1 MFTLHALQRLPLQLL
16 LSFILILSSVF
27 SSICFAHSG
36 EINKA
41 NLSLENS
48 VQYHLTVTV
57 NIIHLLKKYQNI
69 KGDDSEVIAALNQL
83 SFVQQKKLLD
93 NLHEKLTQET
103 FIRFGD
109 LEHNVN
115 DFSGLSLIQLK
126 NILKQSAEI
135 ADTQAT
141 LHAVGEIPE
150 TAENISIRF
159 SELFAHVQLSVVR
172 PETDLVSNNEY
183 SEKFAIN
190 TVSAGTVTNSVFASS
205 IMVFKDYIVQGFVHI
220 VPKGLD
226 HILFVLALFLF
237 AKSRTSLILQ
247 ISAFTLAHTITLALG
262 IYGVL
267 QLSGAIVEPLIALS
281 IIYVALE
288 NYYRTK
294 SNNIGYTRM
303 PVIFAFGLLHGLG
316 FASVL
321 RDVGL
326 PESQYAL
333 GLISFNIGVELG
345 QLSVI
350 AIAFVFLAPL
360 MKKQWYQSSVVNTL
374 NITIAIV
381 ASYWFIERVIPF

>member
-1 MFTLHALQRLPLQLL
+1 M
-16 LSFILILSSVF
+16 
-27 SSICFAHSG
+27 
-36 EINKA
+36 
-41 NLSLENS
+41 
-48 VQYHLTVTV
+48 QYHLTVTV
-57 NIIHLLKKYQNI
+57 NIIHLLKKFQNI
-69 KGDDSEVIAALNQL
+69 EGDDSEVITALNQL

-93 NLHEKLTQET
+93 TLHNVLTKQT
-103 FIRFGD
+103 FIRFDD
-109 LEHNVN
+109 LEQNVN
-115 DFSGLSLIQLK
+115 NFSGLSLIQLK

-135 ADTQAT
+135 ADIQAT

-150 TAENISIRF
+150 TAENVSIRF
-159 SELFAHVQLSVVR
+159 SEFFSHVQLSVVR

-183 SEKFAIN
+183 SEQFAITNVNGDKN
-190 TVSAGTVTNSVFASS
+190 TDNALASS
-205 IMVFKDYIVQGFVHI
+205 INVAKDYIVQGFVHI
-220 VPKGLD
+220 LPKGLD

-237 AKSRTSLILQ
+237 AKSRSSLILQ
-247 ISAFTLAHTITLALG
+247 VSAFTLAHTITLALG

-267 QLSGAIVEPLIALS
+267 QLPSNIVEPLIALS
-281 IIYVALE
+281 IIYVAVE

-350 AIAFVFLAPL
+350 AIAFVCLAPI
-360 MKKQWYQSSVVNTL
+360 MKKQWYQSNVVNTL

-381 ASYWFIERVIPF
+381 ASYWFIERVI